1 MIKNGC
7 FPDTSIQLSF
17 LSQSLDNLTFI
28 LIFFSHVYKY
38 QHKED
43 RKEIIIKQI
52 SIDDL
57 TTHER
62 KSVMNE
68 IDVQRMFNHPNIVKY
83 YDYFIH
89 DKTFMIV
96 MEYAPGKPF

>member
-1 MIKNGC
+1 MV
-7 FPDTSIQLSF
+7 
-17 LSQSLDNLTFI
+17 LSQSLCNLIFI
-28 LIFFSHVYKY
+28 PIFFSHVYKY
-38 QHKED
+38 QRKED

-96 MEYAPGKPF
+96 MEYAPGKSS